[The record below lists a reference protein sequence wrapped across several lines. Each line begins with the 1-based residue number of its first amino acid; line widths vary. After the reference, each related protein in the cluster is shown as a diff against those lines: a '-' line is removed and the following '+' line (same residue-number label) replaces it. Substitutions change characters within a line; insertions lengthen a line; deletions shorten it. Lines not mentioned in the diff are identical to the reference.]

1 MTLLEQ
7 VRSNDE
13 LAWQQLVH
21 LYGPLVHRWC
31 KRSSLND
38 DDIND
43 INDIFQE
50 TFHAVSRNLAKF
62 SPVKAKGSFRSWLKT
77 IVRTKIADHFRK
89 LNNHAQGQGGTEAQL
104 RIANLSDPFLE
115 EDDDPRQEEDEQALV
130 VQRAMELI
138 KPEFSAQN
146 WAAFEKVAMEG
157 HSATEIAKSLNVN
170 PQTIRQANY
179 RIRRRLRGVLQDLVD
194 EF

>member
-1 MTLLEQ
+1 
-7 VRSNDE
+7 
-13 LAWQQLVH
+13 
-21 LYGPLVHRWC
+21 
-31 KRSSLND
+31 
-38 DDIND
+38 
-43 INDIFQE
+43 
-50 TFHAVSRNLAKF
+50 
-62 SPVKAKGSFRSWLKT
+62 
-77 IVRTKIADHFRK
+77 
-89 LNNHAQGQGGTEAQL
+89 
-104 RIANLSDPFLE
+104 
-115 EDDDPRQEEDEQALV
+115 
-130 VQRAMELI
+130 LI